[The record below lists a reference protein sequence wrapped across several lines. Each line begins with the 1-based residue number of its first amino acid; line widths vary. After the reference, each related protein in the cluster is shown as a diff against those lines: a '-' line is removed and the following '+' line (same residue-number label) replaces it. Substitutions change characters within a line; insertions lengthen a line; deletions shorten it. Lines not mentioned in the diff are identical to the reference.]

1 MRSSVRL
8 EVPREAGDSRTPQ
21 HAHSRTPQHRGT
33 AVDPAEDLH
42 PRRSDWGVSSWALLA
57 LGNGMAQEV
66 NLTVPPEDCLKA
78 ETGRKWIDLIESR
91 DR

>member
-1 MRSSVRL
+1 M

-21 HAHSRTPQHRGT
+21 HAHSRTPQPRGT

-42 PRRSDWGVSSWALLA
+42 PRRSDGGVSSWVLRA
-57 LGNGMAQEV
+57 LGNGVAREV

-78 ETGRKWIDLIESR
+78 ETGRDKIQEIR
-91 DR
+91 